1 MMAGFA
7 GSARAAEIPLPEHPR
22 PDFQRP
28 AWQNLNGAWG
38 FRFDKANAGVG
49 AGWAEGKT
57 AFPLTITVPFGWGS
71 ALSGVKNEAD
81 IGSRQPAASAT
92 LAAGWRVN
100 RSLV

>member
-1 MMAGFA
+1 MTRVYGWACVSGLLLAVCMMAGLSGA
-7 GSARAAEIPLPEHPR
+7 ARAAEIPLPEHPR

-57 AFPLTITVPFGWGS
+57 AFPLTITVPFG
-71 ALSGVKNEAD
+71 
-81 IGSRQPAASAT
+81 
-92 LAAGWRVN
+92 
-100 RSLV
+100 